1 MDLYSKHLVTDFIKI
16 NLTDDQKELLTELEI
31 TFGTI
36 SMPNYGTTIDT
47 IEYIYPKGEY
57 EYVLVGEK
65 KFILGFD
72 SYGAAI
78 NDFVQKN
85 ADLLVSNIL
94 ISNLMDKESVV
105 RMDMFSLF
113 SFCFDIMFS
122 IANSLIDH
130 PKLTARKRYI
140 DSMGYTYNGKDS
152 YLYREF
158 SNLWDVWRGLHKVI
172 RSEYKD
178 LYLKTKVETL

>member
-16 NLTDDQKELLTELEI
+16 NLTEDQKELLTELEI

-36 SMPNYGTTIDT
+36 SMPNYGITIDT

-57 EYVLVGEK
+57 EYVLVGDK
-65 KFILGFD
+65 KFILGFH
-72 SYGAAI
+72 SYGAATDVFI
-78 NDFVQKN
+78 QKY
-85 ADLLVSNIL
+85 ADLLISNVL
-94 ISNLMDKESVV
+94 ISNLMDKESVI
-105 RMDMFSLF
+105 RLDMFRLF

-122 IANSLIDH
+122 IANSLIDK

-140 DSMGYTYNGKDS
+140 DSMGYTYDGKYS

-158 SNLWDVWRGLHKVI
+158 SNLWDVWRGLHKTI
-172 RSEYKD
+172 RAEYKD
-178 LYLKTKVETL
+178 LYLKVKGETF

>member
-16 NLTDDQKELLTELEI
+16 NLTEDQKELLTELEI

-36 SMPNYGTTIDT
+36 SMPNYGTTINT
-47 IEYIYPKGEY
+47 IDYIYPKGDY

-78 NDFVQKN
+78 DGFIQKH
-85 ADLLVSNIL
+85 AGLLISNVL
-94 ISNLMDKESVV
+94 ISNLMDKESII
-105 RMDMFSLF
+105 RLDMFSLF
-113 SFCFDIMFS
+113 SFCFVIMFS
-122 IANSLIDH
+122 IANSLIDK

-140 DSMGYTYNGKDS
+140 DSMGYTYDGKDS
-152 YLYREF
+152 FLYSEF
-158 SNLWDVWRGLHKVI
+158 SNLWDVWRGLHKLI
-172 RSEYKD
+172 RAEYKD
-178 LYLKTKVETL
+178 LYLKNKNETL